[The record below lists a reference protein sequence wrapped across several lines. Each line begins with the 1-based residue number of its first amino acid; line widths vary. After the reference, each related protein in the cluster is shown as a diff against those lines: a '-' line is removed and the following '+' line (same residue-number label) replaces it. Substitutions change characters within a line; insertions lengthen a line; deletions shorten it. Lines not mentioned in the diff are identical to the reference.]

1 MAKAP
6 DIQLADFQIAMP
18 CANLIGESPV
28 WSVREQALYWIDV
41 EAKLVQR
48 LDPGNGNLRRWTMP
62 EVTSCIGLR
71 AHGGLVAGTRTGFVF
86 LDTETGGVTGIA
98 HPEADIPTNRFN
110 DGKVDRAGR
119 FWAGTKNIANSPDAT
134 GSVYRLD
141 RNCIA
146 HCVDSG
152 ISCVNGIAWSL
163 DERTMY
169 LCDTWLRRIYRY
181 DFDRETG
188 IARNRRVFAELSS
201 EDGYPDGLTVDAE
214 GFVWNAHYDGWRIT
228 RYAPDGRVDRVLRMP
243 VQHVTSVIF
252 GGADLRT
259 LFVTSASLRL
269 TPEAR
274 GRQPLAGHV
283 FALAPGVAGIPEPLF
298 LG

>member
-1 MAKAP
+1 VSTDA
-6 DIQLADFQIAMP
+6 DIQIAVP

-48 LDPGNGNLRRWTMP
+48 LDPGNGDLRRWAMP

-71 AHGGLVAGTRTGFVF
+71 ARGGLVAGTRAGFVF
-86 LDTETGGVTGIA
+86 LDTGTGSVTPIV
-98 HPEADIPTNRFN
+98 HPEADLHGNRFN

-119 FWAGTKNIANSPDAT
+119 FWAGTKNIANSPDPS
-134 GSVYRLD
+134 GCLYRLD
-141 RNCIA
+141 ANRTA
-146 HCVDSG
+146 HRIDRG

-181 DFDRETG
+181 DFDRDTG
-188 IARNRRVFAELSS
+188 DARNRRVFIELSS

-228 RYAPDGRVDRVLRMP
+228 RYAPDGRIDRVLRMP
-243 VQHVTSVIF
+243 VQHITSVIF
-252 GGADLRT
+252 GGTDLRT
-259 LFVTSASLRL
+259 LYVTSASLRL
-269 TPEAR
+269 PPEAR
-274 GRQPLAGHV
+274 EHQPLAGHV
-283 FALAPGVAGIPEPLF
+283 FALAPGVAGIAEPLF

>member
-1 MAKAP
+1 VAKDA
-6 DIQLADFQIAMP
+6 DIQIADIQIAVP

-62 EVTSCIGLR
+62 EVTSCVGLR

-119 FWAGTKNIANSPDAT
+119 FWAGTKNIANSPDPT
-134 GSVYRLD
+134 GSLYRLD
-141 RNCIA
+141 SDRTA
-146 HCVDSG
+146 HRIDRG

-169 LCDTWLRRIYRY
+169 LCDTWLRRIYHY

-188 IARNRRVFAELSS
+188 IARKRRVFAELSS

-214 GFVWNAHYDGWRIT
+214 GFVWNAHYDGWRVT

-259 LFVTSASLRL
+259 LYITSASLRL

-274 GRQPLAGHV
+274 ERQPLAGHV